1 MQVTIRSGMNLVQF
15 RELTV
20 RSHAYD
26 FAVPLSNV

>member
-20 RSHAYD
+20 SGHAYV
-26 FAVPLSNV
+26 FTVRLSDV